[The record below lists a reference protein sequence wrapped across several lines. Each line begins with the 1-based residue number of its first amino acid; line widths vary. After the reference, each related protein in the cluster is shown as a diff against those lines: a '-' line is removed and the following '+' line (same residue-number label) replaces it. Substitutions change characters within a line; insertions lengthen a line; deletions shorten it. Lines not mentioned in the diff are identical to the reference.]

1 MHCEIRSGIGILSYS
16 VDRTLPE
23 TRGNVYVVVD
33 QHTAY
38 KSMIK
43 PMMQSKS
50 RPWKTVDGDKHDSH
64 EGEWADVLQTHDYV
78 TSAVRGN
85 LEIGDPR
92 RTKILGT
99 KIHKIEDGEIDV

>member
-1 MHCEIRSGIGILSYS
+1 MFTSSLISI
-16 VDRTLPE
+16 
-23 TRGNVYVVVD
+23 
-33 QHTAY
+33 TAY

-50 RPWKTVDGDKHDSH
+50 KPWKTVDDDKHDSH

-78 TSAVRGN
+78 ASAVRGN
-85 LEIGDPR
+85 LEIEDPR